1 MNERV
6 LVTGADGFVGRYVC
20 RRLIASG
27 YIPLAGLRTLKMWPE
42 LQRVLPGLTEYSL
55 LGDLGEDQN
64 LRIHLENVSA
74 VIHLAARPPVM
85 SANTAGNSLDYRR
98 VNVGGTKSVARAA
111 LAAEV
116 RRFIFVSTVKV
127 LGESTSIAP
136 FTDDSAAN
144 PRNPYAASKWEAEET
159 LREIAAKTGLEV
171 AIVRPPQVYG
181 SGVRGN
187 FLRLVRLVDRALPL
201 PLPRRKNRRSL
212 LGAENLADFLVHCVD
227 NQKAAGQ
234 AFLVKDS
241 EDLSTRE
248 LIQQLAQLLGRP
260 ARLVPVPEPLIRLA
274 ATLVSKKEEADRFLD
289 SLVIDSLRAQQL
301 TQWTPPVSFYDG
313 LAATARWYQDMKTA
327 REAKAL

>member
-6 LVTGADGFVGRYVC
+6 LVTGADGFVGRHVC
-20 RRLIASG
+20 RKLIALG
-27 YIPLAGLRTLKMWPE
+27 YVPVAGLRTLKMWPE
-42 LQRVLPGLTEYSL
+42 LQRMVPGLNEYSL

-64 LRIHLENVSA
+64 LGAHLVHVSA

-85 SANTAGNSLDYRR
+85 SANTDENSQVYRR
-98 VNVGGTKSVARAA
+98 VNVEGTKSVAHAA
-111 LAAEV
+111 VSADI

-127 LGESTSIAP
+127 LGESTSTTP
-136 FTDDSAAN
+136 FTDDSPAN

-159 LREIAAKTGLEV
+159 LRGIGAKTGLEV
-171 AIVRPPQVYG
+171 VIVRPPQVYG
-181 SGVRGN
+181 PGVRGN

-201 PLPRRKNRRSL
+201 PMPKRKNRRSL

-241 EDLSTRE
+241 EDLSTSE

-260 ARLVPVPEPLIRLA
+260 ARFVPVPEPLLRLA
-274 ATLVSKKEEADRFLD
+274 ATLALKKEEAGRFMD
-289 SLVIDSLRAQQL
+289 SLVIDSHLAQQL
-301 TQWTPPVSFYDG
+301 LQWAPPVSFDDG
-313 LAATARWYQDMKTA
+313 LAATARWYRDIGSDGK
-327 REAKAL
+327 AKAL